1 MKLPDL
7 RDVEAA
13 GVRERH
19 GDVAPLA
26 AAARDARLRFHAA
39 DLKGVGSK
47 AELMAALQR
56 GLALPEHFG
65 SNWDALADCLEDGD
79 WLGHDGCVVALT
91 HAGAFRKAHA
101 ADWSTLDE
109 ILNEAADFWRERH
122 KPFWV
127 FVG

>member
-7 RDVEAA
+7 RDVDSA

-19 GDVAPLA
+19 GDAAPLA
-26 AAARDARLRFHAA
+26 AAARDAMLRFHAA

-47 AELMAALQR
+47 AELMAALAK
-56 GLALPEHFG
+56 GLQLPAHFG

-79 WLGHDGCVVALT
+79 WVGTQGCVIALQ
-91 HAGAFRKAHA
+91 HAGGYRKGHA
-101 ADWSTLDE
+101 TDWSTLED
-109 ILNEAADFWRERH
+109 ILAEAADFWRERH